1 MSADYEQTR
10 LAFSAAKTQYQNEL
24 GSLATQLNEVK
35 SHLAETRVQAR
46 EDMDTLKR
54 AHKQQ
59 MQEFAQKH
67 AKARMEMSDKHELE
81 LKNMGTQ
88 DQTALLIQQTEAE
101 HNTQCQEHKKQLS
114 QHEDTIDLLKNEQRD
129 LEENHEKDK
138 AELLAPLNEM
148 QTAHSKNS
156 ESTRQEHEQAIE
168 QLRQDMNSDFEKQ
181 YTDQQQA
188 YEEGVARLSD
198 TLKEQKEADLKRLSD
213 EYEAK
218 IAEFTTTMESSIDF
232 IEKQKTETTKW
243 QKQYSELLA
252 ELEKSKSSTKKLQKT
267 CSELEANIKKQQHDR
282 DKEIEDLVA
291 GKKQISDNYDERI
304 KKATGVLKAKLLK
317 EKEESLKV
325 LRIQTESVMSLTNEL
340 SSSKETIRSLRN
352 EVERYKMEVEGHK
365 TLLKNTPR
373 KEIDLTSEV
382 NAPSLSGAE
391 ITKAVLQH
399 KLKEASDNAMF
410 CVVNATGTLP
420 TSTVLDSL
428 TYQYGDRY
436 SCSRL
441 PSKTQRER
449 IRVLLESF
457 S

>member
-1 MSADYEQTR
+1 MNYGQQNIALGKASYTNKQLFHHTQQQFNNLSADYEQTR

-59 MQEFAQKH
+59 IQEFAQTH
-67 AKARMEMSDKHELE
+67 AKARMEMSDKHKLE

-88 DQTALLIQQTEAE
+88 DQTALLIQHTEEKSALNKQHAKEVTALKEYHEAE
-101 HNTQCQEHKKQLS
+101 HNTQRQEYKKQLS

-129 LEENHEKDK
+129 LEENHKKDK
-138 AELLAPLNEM
+138 AELLARLNEM

-188 YEEGVARLSD
+188 YEEGVAHLSD
-198 TLKEQKEADLKRLSD
+198 MLKEQKEADLKRLSD

-243 QKQYSELLA
+243 QKQYSELLK
-252 ELEKSKSSTKKLQKT
+252 ELEKIKSSTKKLQKT

-282 DKEIEDLVA
+282 DNEIEDLVA

-340 SSSKETIRSLRN
+340 SSSKETIYPISQ
-352 EVERYKMEVEGHK
+352 ERG
-365 TLLKNTPR
+365 
-373 KEIDLTSEV
+373 
-382 NAPSLSGAE
+382 
-391 ITKAVLQH
+391 
-399 KLKEASDNAMF
+399 
-410 CVVNATGTLP
+410 GTVQDG
-420 TSTVLDSL
+420 S
-428 TYQYGDRY
+428 
-436 SCSRL
+436 
-441 PSKTQRER
+441 
-449 IRVLLESF
+449 
-457 S
+457 